1 MTTGVVIAVAA
12 CAAAIGA
19 SWFMWWTTGRSAV
32 WSMAAGIILGFL
44 AIGGALIIAWLLT
57 RAAFGR

>member
-1 MTTGVVIAVAA
+1 MTTGVLIAVVAG
-12 CAAAIGA
+12 AAAIGA
-19 SWFMWWTTGRSAV
+19 SWFMWRTTGRSAV
-32 WSMAAGIILGFL
+32 WSMAAGIVLGLL